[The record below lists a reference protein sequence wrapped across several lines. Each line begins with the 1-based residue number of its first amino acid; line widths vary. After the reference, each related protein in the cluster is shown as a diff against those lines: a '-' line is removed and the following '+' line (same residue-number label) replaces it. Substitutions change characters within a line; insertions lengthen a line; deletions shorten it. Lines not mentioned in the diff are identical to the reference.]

1 MAVFPDLEPN
11 IRTYNFGLF
20 PLTEVSSQTAGT
32 VRFSHGVT
40 PENYRLILGYT
51 ALTDADATLLREH
64 FQEQGGTY
72 RSFELPSI
80 VWKGH
85 TFSSVIAPYT
95 MLWRYSSI
103 PEEEHLD
110 IGRISITVDLVSDIN
125 VPADIEIEV
134 PVTLTA
140 GGAGGGAA
148 GATVVSAASIAA
160 GTATGA

>member
-1 MAVFPDLEPN
+1 MAAFPDLEPN

-80 VWKGH
+80 VWAGH
-85 TFSSVIAPYT
+85 SSSSNIVPYT
-95 MLWRYSSI
+95 VLWRYSTA
-103 PEEEHLD
+103 PEEEHLAV
-110 IGRISITVDLVSDIN
+110 GRVNVTVDLVSDIN
-125 VPADIEIEV
+125 VPADIDIEV
-134 PVTLTA
+134 PITITP

-148 GATVVSAASIAA
+148 GATLTSATSVA
-160 GTATGA
+160 GGSATGA